1 MRSKSNPDNI
11 RKAAQIIEEYKQ
23 PNSLTDEG
31 NLFFAAT
38 EYQAEANRW
47 EKHFNVKKDVCEELI
62 KEIGEKDAQAAQV
75 EIKIRELKSLVSE
88 ALKFIKNCAEEDFLR
103 FPGDIEEACRLRDKI
118 IASSEGFA
126 ENSTKYVLIQDD
138 DSHWYLIK
146 QSHRGLFLSLLSEA
160 VEDGDHDRFCE
171 AFDSCRIG
179 TAPSFISFENP
190 IDIQAG
196 KPLERR

>member
-1 MRSKSNPDNI
+1 MKLDI
-11 RKAAQIIEEYKQ
+11 VYAAESLDGVAAVNLDEPSPGDLERVYQEYLKTLRE
-23 PNSLTDEG
+23 N
-31 NLFFAAT
+31 
-38 EYQAEANRW
+38 
-47 EKHFNVKKDVCEELI
+47 
-62 KEIGEKDAQAAQV
+62 
-75 EIKIRELKSLVSE
+75 RELKSLVSE

-103 FPGDIEEACRLRDKI
+103 FTGDIEEACRLRDKI
-118 IASSEGFA
+118 IASSEGVA

-160 VEDGDHDRFCE
+160 VETGDHDRFCE
-171 AFDSCRIG
+171 AFDSCRLG

-190 IDIQAG
+190 IDIQEG